1 MKKMAAGENTSTS
14 GATHAAPEFRAKVTH
29 MKNWNPASP
38 PSNRD
43 RLEVYALHKQAV
55 SSDAPKTNPANKTL
69 SPAEKAKL
77 NAWRTKQGLSQSQ
90 AMNAY
95 ILEADRQLLVYGTS
109 SGHTPKN
116 TPEDD
121 NTSAGRSGTSGSVL
135 LTPRGLAAIP
145 LLCAAA
151 SESRQS
157 YLNRLNSTTNADNGW
172 WMRQE
177 PLCADPGSILALP
190 EMAVLTI
197 AAMIEKISLYLQ
209 LNEGARSILDTIA
222 LRPGVVQSL
231 LWPLHNC
238 LLIVWMLVIFLSTLT
253 GSALV
258 TLKTMALGSKRTG
271 VSLENIFSQEVR
283 PCRNGASSLTEMH
296 QTTSVR
302 FLGLALYPL
311 GFLCRFCDGVAE
323 RIPMNAGAQLFVASA
338 VYVSVSA
345 MFWWY
350 WFLVL
355 PWISMVGIGLAF
367 SSGWCFGLI
376 ELAGV

>member
-1 MKKMAAGENTSTS
+1 
-14 GATHAAPEFRAKVTH
+14 
-29 MKNWNPASP
+29 
-38 PSNRD
+38 
-43 RLEVYALHKQAV
+43 
-55 SSDAPKTNPANKTL
+55 
-69 SPAEKAKL
+69 
-77 NAWRTKQGLSQSQ
+77 
-90 AMNAY
+90 MNAY

-109 SGHTPKN
+109 TAYTPTN

-157 YLNRLNSTTNADNGW
+157 YLNRLNSTTNAENGW

-177 PLCADPGSILALP
+177 PLCADPGSISALP

-209 LNEGARSILDTIA
+209 LDEGARSVLNTIS
-222 LRPGVVQSL
+222 LRPGVLQSL

-238 LLIVWMLVIFLSTLT
+238 LLVVWMLVIFLSTLT

-258 TLKTMALGSKRTG
+258 TLKTMALGRKRTG
-271 VSLENIFSQEVR
+271 VSLENIFSQEIR
-283 PCRNGASSLTEMH
+283 PCRNGANSLTEMH

-302 FLGLALYPL
+302 LLGLTLYPL
-311 GFLCRFCDGVAE
+311 GFLCSFCDAVAE

-376 ELAGV
+376 ELANLNA